1 MISRLPPS
9 AGHDYP
15 LTFSV
20 DYPDRELDRLSSA
33 LRILWVIP
41 IAILAATIEGANFST
56 GGGDP
61 GVCPELSI
69 ARAFGAA
76 SRFPAEGVRV
86 RRHGPKQLNGPAHVD
101 CTGGPLARR

>member
-1 MISRLPPS
+1 VISRLPPS

-20 DYPDRELDRLSSA
+20 GYPDRELDRPSSA

-41 IAILAATIEGANFST
+41 IAILAETIQGGTVST

-76 SRFPAEGVRV
+76 SPDRAVGASE
-86 RRHGPKQLNGPAHVD
+86 
-101 CTGGPLARR
+101 